1 MSFTRFRDDP
11 DRIKKQLQQSTD
23 VGRYRLNVPGPGDKP
38 LYYEDPYV
46 RAQFWAGNIMTNSV
60 DVEAELFGL
69 SRPLNRDSVDNY
81 HHDERASTATRTNE
95 MIRCPTRGG
104 SSVEQTRAT
113 HPAWML
119 RDVEQDNWKMLH
131 FDPQEN
137 VFMPFFNNLN
147 TRVIE
152 KDRFVSQTSVPGIS
166 DETYYTVHPS
176 SRNPA
181 LEGMVG
187 GRRDNER
194 GLGEGFAGGG
204 GGGGGGIQDVGD
216 IRQFS
221 GTNVLFS

>member
-38 LYYEDPYV
+38 LYFEDPYI
-46 RAQFWAGNIMTNSV
+46 RAQLWAGNVMTNTV
-60 DVEAELFGL
+60 DIEAELFGL
-69 SRPLNRDSVDNY
+69 SRRLNRDSVDNY
-81 HHDERASTATRTNE
+81 HHDERASLATRTNE

-104 SSVEQTRAT
+104 SSVEQSRAT

-131 FDPQEN
+131 FDPQDN

-147 TRVIE
+147 TRIIE
-152 KDRFVSQTSVPGIS
+152 KDRFVSQTTVPGLS
-166 DETYYTVHPS
+166 DEDMYFSVHPTN
-176 SRNPA
+176 RNPA
-181 LEGMVG
+181 TEGMVG
-187 GRRDNER
+187 GRRD
-194 GLGEGFAGGG
+194 LGSNGSEIGSESS
-204 GGGGGGIQDVGD
+204 IQNVGD

-221 GTNVLFS
+221 GTTALFS